1 MFWMALMGC
10 LWMVWSSGI
19 EGIRTLPSR
28 VDGEIFVGLLYLGV
42 VASAG
47 MFFLQAFAQR
57 HVSAEKAAV
66 IYAMEPVFAA
76 LFSWLWLSEVLTM
89 RAALG
94 AAIVVFA
101 VVLSE
106 LKPASYPPPT

>member
-1 MFWMALMGC
+1 MA
-10 LWMVWSSGI
+10 WSSGV
-19 EGIRTLPSR
+19 EGMLTLPSR
-28 VDGEIFVGLLYLGV
+28 VDGEIFVGLLYLGI

-47 MFFLQAFAQR
+47 MFFLQALAQR
-57 HVSAEKAAV
+57 HVSADKAAV

-76 LFSWLWLSEVLTM
+76 LFGWLWLSEILTL

-106 LKPASYPPPT
+106 LKPASCPPPT